1 MSNVLLLE
9 RKIVFLPCTKIKKGA
24 KQDNTNSGSQIMF
37 CDLRRKDVDFG
48 YAYVC
53 GCPGQRNRTSGGTSG
68 RNRKHR
74 KRK

>member
-53 GCPGQRNRTSGGTSG
+53 GCPG
-68 RNRKHR
+68 
-74 KRK
+74 